1 MKTIL
6 LSFLWIL
13 PVLLFAQKT
22 TDQRVTFGIA
32 QSHLHL
38 ETTDHYE
45 TYSTTTRSIGIR
57 TQIHHGRGVGF
68 NLGYSHTIHPRWEL
82 IARINYAG
90 QEVQDTIRHY
100 YRHPNTNFP
109 DIRSRTY
116 RAFWSE
122 AMVFWRIIGD
132 RSLADLQLGT
142 GIAHLYYRQEYDS
155 GYVFNLD
162 FDQYDVKFYTID
174 RKGSFGI
181 PIHLQF
187 QHPVNYNWKIGFAA
201 QVNSFFNGAQQT
213 GVTAFVAYRW

>member
-6 LSFLWIL
+6 LS
-13 PVLLFAQKT
+13 LLFVLPFLLLAQKT

-38 ETTDHYE
+38 YTTDHYE
-45 TYSTTTRSIGIR
+45 TYSSTTRSTSIPS
-57 TQIHHGRGVGF
+57 QIHHSRGVGF
-68 NLGYSHTIHPRWEL
+68 NLGYSRKIHPRWEL
-82 IARINYAG
+82 STRINYAG
-90 QEVQDTIRHY
+90 QEVQDTIRDY
-100 YRHPNTNFP
+100 YRHPNTSFP
-109 DIRSRTY
+109 DTRTRTY

-122 AMVFWRIIGD
+122 AMVFWRMVGD

-155 GYVFNLD
+155 GYIFNLD
-162 FDQYDVKFYTID
+162 YDLYDVKFYTVE

-187 QHPVNYNWKIGFAA
+187 QYPINYNWKIGFAA
-201 QVNSFFNGAQQT
+201 QVNSFFNGDQQS
-213 GVTAFVAYRW
+213 GVTAFAAYRW

>member
-6 LSFLWIL
+6 LSFLWGFPFFLI
-13 PVLLFAQKT
+13 AQKT
-22 TDQRVTFGIA
+22 IDQGLLFGIS

-45 TYSTTTRSIGIR
+45 TFSSTSRSTSIN

-68 NLGYSHTIHPRWEL
+68 NLGYRLNIHPRWEL
-82 IARINYAG
+82 SARINYAG
-90 QEVQDTIRHY
+90 QEVTDTIRQY
-100 YRHPNTNFP
+100 YQYPNTPFQET
-109 DIRSRTY
+109 RSRTY

-122 AMVFWRIIGD
+122 AMIFWRMIGN
-132 RSLADLQLGT
+132 RSIADLQLGT

-155 GYVFNLD
+155 GFIYNLD
-162 FDQYDVKFYTID
+162 AAQYDVQFYTID
-174 RKGSFGI
+174 RKGSLGI

-187 QHPVNYNWKIGFAA
+187 QYPINYQWKIGCSA

-213 GVTAFVAYRW
+213 GVTAFAVYRW